1 MALVRFEL
9 SVKDLSQNISG
20 GMFEPDEAWW
30 MAILAE
36 EPYLEDKP
44 SPEYIELST
53 PPLTE
58 NIFGKASSN
67 NWQKI
72 NKAFSCDDIVS
83 MRVTGYNRG
92 GILIEN
98 SDISGFVPASHLIDV
113 PANSTTQEREAYF
126 IQYIDREISAKVI
139 ECDPSK
145 DRVVF
150 SERAALAKAGQ
161 RKYLLHEI
169 KEGDVICGVVTNL
182 TSFGAF
188 VDLGGL
194 EGLIHL
200 SELSWGRVK
209 HPSDVLHIDEEI
221 DAEVLEVSEE
231 EGKIALSLKRLQENP
246 WENLSQKLEPGNQI
260 EAVISCI
267 EKYGAFVRLEEGI
280 EGLIHISS
288 LNLPEGCSCIED
300 FLFKGQHVSVSV
312 LNFDPK
318 KRRLGLKLDS
328 CYPEK

>member
-1 MALVRFEL
+1 MIDFT
-9 SVKDLSQNISG
+9 QNING
-20 GMFEPDEAWW
+20 EIFEPNEAWW

-36 EPYLEDKP
+36 EPYPEDKP
-44 SPEYIELST
+44 LPEEHEFTEMPLEDELYGQKT
-53 PPLTE
+53 
-58 NIFGKASSN
+58 NI
-67 NWQKI
+67 NWRRIKQTF
-72 NKAFSCDDIVS
+72 ARDDIVT

-92 GILIEN
+92 GLLIEN
-98 SDISGFVPASHLIDV
+98 EDIAGFVPASHLLDL
-113 PANSTTQEREAYF
+113 PANINPQEREEHF
-126 IQYIDREISAKVI
+126 VQYVDREISVKVI

-169 KEGDVICGVVTNL
+169 KEGDIICGTVTNL

-188 VDLGGL
+188 VDMGGL

-200 SELSWGRVK
+200 SELSWGRVQ

-246 WENLSQKLEPGNQI
+246 WEKLTDKLNPGVLI

-267 EKYGAFVRLEEGI
+267 ENYGAFVRLEEGI
-280 EGLIHISS
+280 EGLIHVSS
-288 LNLPEGCSCIED
+288 MDFPEGCSCIEE
-300 FLFKGQHVSVSV
+300 FLCKGQKVKASVI
-312 LNFDPK
+312 NFDPK
-318 KRRLGLKLDS
+318 KRRLGLKLE
-328 CYPEK
+328 CPLP

>member
-1 MALVRFEL
+1 
-9 SVKDLSQNISG
+9 
-20 GMFEPDEAWW
+20 

-36 EPYLEDKP
+36 ESYPEDKP
-44 SPEYIELST
+44 SPEEPEFPAI
-53 PPLTE
+53 PLIGDEYVQDT
-58 NIFGKASSN
+58 NI
-67 NWQKI
+67 NWRKI
-72 NKAFSCDDIVS
+72 KQTFARDEIVT

-92 GILIEN
+92 GLLIEN
-98 SDISGFVPASHLIDV
+98 EDFAGFVPASHLLDL
-113 PANSTTQEREAYF
+113 PANITTQEREEYF
-126 IQYIDREISAKVI
+126 LQYVDREISVKVI
-139 ECDPSK
+139 ECNPSK

-150 SERAALAKAGQ
+150 SERAALAKSGQ

-169 KEGDVICGVVTNL
+169 KEGDIICGVVTNL

-200 SELSWGRVK
+200 SELSWGRVQ
-209 HPSDVLHIDEEI
+209 HPSDVLHIDQKV

-246 WENLSQKLEPGNQI
+246 WEELSHKLIPGTLI

-288 LNLPEGCSCIED
+288 IDFPEDCSCIED
-300 FLFKGQHVSVSV
+300 FLYEGQRVRASV
-312 LNFDPK
+312 LNFDPE
-318 KRRLGLKLDS
+318 KRRLGLKLES
-328 CYPEK
+328 CLPE

>member
-1 MALVRFEL
+1 MALVRYEL
-9 SVKDLSQNISG
+9 NVKDFSHNFNG
-20 GMFEPDEAWW
+20 EMFEPDEAWW

-36 EPYLEDKP
+36 EPYFEDKP
-44 SPEYIELST
+44 SPEELEFSAM
-53 PPLTE
+53 PLTDE
-58 NIFGKASSN
+58 ASGQESSN
-67 NWQKI
+67 NWRKI
-72 NKAFSCDDIVS
+72 KQAFSCDEIVT
-83 MRVTGYNRG
+83 MWVTGYNRG
-92 GILIEN
+92 GLLIEN
-98 SDISGFVPASHLIDV
+98 DDIAGFVPASHLIDL
-113 PANSTTQEREAYF
+113 PANVLTQEREEYF
-126 IQYIDREISAKVI
+126 IQYLDREISVKVI

-200 SELSWGRVK
+200 SELSWGRVQ

-246 WENLSQKLEPGNQI
+246 WEKLSQKLVPGNLI

-288 LNLPEGCSCIED
+288 INLPEGCSCLEN
-300 FLFKGQHVSVSV
+300 FLFKGQRVRASVI
-312 LNFDPK
+312 NFDPE
-318 KRRLGLKLDS
+318 KRRLGLKLES
-328 CYPEK
+328 CLPEK